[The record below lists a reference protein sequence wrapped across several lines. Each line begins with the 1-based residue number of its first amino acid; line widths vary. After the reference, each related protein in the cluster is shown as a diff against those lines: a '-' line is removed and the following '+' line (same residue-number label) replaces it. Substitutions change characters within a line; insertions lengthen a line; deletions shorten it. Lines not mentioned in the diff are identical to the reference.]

1 MNERLKKEIHP
12 IIKGILDFR
21 KEREGTYVSTSHYI
35 LKEDYPSVAPHL
47 LDHFSEIRIDKVK
60 SGRREGQVE
69 ITISK

>member
-1 MNERLKKEIHP
+1 MNEKPKKEIHP

-21 KEREGTYVSTSHYI
+21 KEREGTYASTSHYI

>member
-1 MNERLKKEIHP
+1 MNEKLKKEIHP

-35 LKEDYPSVAPHL
+35 LKKDYPSVAPHL